1 MLPKSLNNIQKADQ
15 FAGATASEKITACLA
30 AAGNGGVC
38 DATGFVGPQTVDSCP
53 EIGIGGIAQTLIANS
68 SSPFVLSSSTQCG
81 FKVDN
86 NGKLIGATINIP
98 PSIAYTGK
106 AIDVEDTING
116 GDVQFSLQNIVVNG
130 DGTGITAYSGAANVY
145 TLTMNNSFQA
155 GQPVTFWVLSGPTA
169 LDKLTLNVSAT
180 GLSSTSFQVPFPGAS
195 GSGAVLGMATAGG
208 YCLYMAPPSGGYIQS
223 SSSAVDNLT
232 CKGLLHGVYLYTAG
246 SGTYINGMNFSN
258 LSLTSFGA
266 DNLAFNAV
274 SGSIGI
280 SGNTFSNLHIEGA
293 LSTAGISYLGTQNIQ
308 YNTLSSVKIWD
319 TITPISNANGSAN
332 KNLLIGSSD
341 YQVTATIDPLSAP
354 SINANVYLLESG
366 IGLNSFNL
374 ARIALG
380 NPSITVASNNNVA
393 IGGSGPQS
401 VGIQTN
407 GAGTGLAPI
416 FEGLNSYNYLGNLSG
431 SAGFEDTAQV
441 SGGTGYDITLL
452 GTDGLF
458 KAFCIDFAGNVGF
471 GSVGFDVNGRCW
483 NNPAYVDNAGIF
495 HIKSLV
501 NSNGPVIPQTALGY
515 QGPAAGYVQ
524 LAVNGT
530 TGTITGTAL
539 TATCDSGTASVTG
552 AVVGHPV
559 VVSSTTGA
567 DVGGAF
573 NLRASV
579 TATNTVTVYVCGTGT
594 PASLAYNVTVF

>member
-1 MLPKSLNNIQKADQ
+1 
-15 FAGATASEKITACLA
+15 
-30 AAGNGGVC
+30 
-38 DATGFVGPQTVDSCP
+38 
-53 EIGIGGIAQTLIANS
+53 
-68 SSPFVLSSSTQCG
+68 
-81 FKVDN
+81 
-86 NGKLIGATINIP
+86 
-98 PSIAYTGK
+98 
-106 AIDVEDTING
+106 
-116 GDVQFSLQNIVVNG
+116 
-130 DGTGITAYSGAANVY
+130 
-145 TLTMNNSFQA
+145 
-155 GQPVTFWVLSGPTA
+155 
-169 LDKLTLNVSAT
+169 
-180 GLSSTSFQVPFPGAS
+180 
-195 GSGAVLGMATAGG
+195 
-208 YCLYMAPPSGGYIQS
+208 
-223 SSSAVDNLT
+223 
-232 CKGLLHGVYLYTAG
+232 LLHGVYLYTAG

-258 LSLTSFGA
+258 LSLISFGA

-280 SGNTFSNLHIEGA
+280 SGNTFSNLQIEGA

-308 YNTLSSVKIWD
+308 YNTLSPVKIWD

-332 KNLLIGSSD
+332 RNLLIGSSD

-431 SAGFEDTAQV
+431 SAGFEDTSQV

-471 GSVGFDVNGRCW
+471 GSVGFDANGRCW

-501 NSNGPVIPQTALGY
+501 NSNGPVIPSTALGT
-515 QGPAAGYVQ
+515 QGPAAGYVTTSISGTAT
-524 LAVNGT
+524 LVSGTVTVNSTAACAVSSSCHYSLTRYATNSSAAIGNLSV
-530 TGTITGTAL
+530 GTISAGSSFVINSL
-539 TATCDSGTASVTG
+539 TATDTIATTD
-552 AVVGHPV
+552 
-559 VVSSTTGA
+559 VSS
-567 DVGGAF
+567 VSWQV
-573 NLRASV
+573 N
-579 TATNTVTVYVCGTGT
+579 
-594 PASLAYNVTVF
+594 